1 MTGFFGECT
10 NGILAIDLISGGR
23 LPLSNRAASPPPSRP
38 ARLTWAHAAH
48 VAGLLRVDHPLVAPF
63 AALWLAFAGIGV
75 LLYSPALRVYRAGD
89 LAATNFLRDTAYV
102 LSPDV
107 LLTAARDSA
116 GGVVVSILYLLLALS
131 ALAAWMW
138 ALRIAAETPG
148 RSPRNLLILTGLLC
162 LPAIGFVGLFSDD
175 VYLYNLY
182 GRTIAEYGS
191 NPLVH
196 RPAAFTWDP
205 HLPWVYW
212 KELPSSYGPI
222 WLMLSGA
229 LSALASDSITGV
241 VLWYRGVALAI
252 HLATAAAIWQVM
264 RQIAPRD
271 ARAATLFYAW
281 NPLVILEV
289 VANAHN
295 DVLVALLAVLLVTAT
310 VQRAWGHAAF
320 FGACAVMV
328 KPFAVLLLP
337 GLALRIYQTR
347 SSRAGWIRHTAAAV
361 VIGVLSLAALS
372 LPLYAGLRLL
382 DNIAGNP
389 ASFLYTN
396 TLWEL
401 LSWAGPWVGVSADHV
416 QHRYFDAIRTAC
428 FLVGTVW
435 IVSRR
440 WTRRGAAHVALSLWI
455 LFLLTASWVWPWY
468 FVPAIALAALARG
481 AGLAAATALTAG
493 GLVFWAGWP
502 PPSAI
507 PGLYMWRSVLLFGPL
522 LATIAVPAVRL
533 RILELL
539 GAGRRHGTD
548 GLDLVTA
555 PRPAP
560 SSASNQPSS
569 AAAAS

>member
-1 MTGFFGECT
+1 M
-10 NGILAIDLISGGR
+10 
-23 LPLSNRAASPPPSRP
+23 
-38 ARLTWAHAAH
+38 
-48 VAGLLRVDHPLVAPF
+48 LRVDRPLAAPF

-75 LLYSPALRVYRAGD
+75 LLYSPALRVYRAGE
-89 LAATNFLRDTAYV
+89 LGGTVFLRDTASL

-107 LLTAARDSA
+107 LLTAARQSA
-116 GGVVVSILYLLLALS
+116 GGIVVSLLYLLLVLS

-148 RSPRNLLILTGLLC
+148 RSPRHLLILTGLLC
-162 LPAIGFVGLFSDD
+162 LPAFGFVGLFSDD

-182 GRTIAEYGS
+182 GRTIAEYGA

-196 RPAAFTWDP
+196 RPAAFSWDP

-212 KELPSSYGPI
+212 KDLPSSYGPI

-229 LSALASDSITGV
+229 LSALASDSITAV
-241 VLWYRGVALAI
+241 VLWYRAAALAI
-252 HLATAAAIWQVM
+252 HLATAAALWQVM
-264 RQIAPRD
+264 RQTAPRD
-271 ARAATLFYAW
+271 AVAATLFYAW

-295 DVLVALLAVLLVTAT
+295 DVLVALLAVLLITAT

-328 KPFAVLLLP
+328 KPFAALLLP
-337 GLALRIYQTR
+337 AIALRIYQTR
-347 SSRAGWIRHTAAAV
+347 GSGAGWVRQTAAAMT
-361 VIGVLSLAALS
+361 IGLISLVAVS

-389 ASFLYTN
+389 ASFRYAN

-401 LSWAGPWVGVSADHV
+401 ASGAGPWGVNADHL
-416 QHRYFDAIRTAC
+416 QHNYFDAIRTAC
-428 FLVGTVW
+428 FLVGAVW

-468 FVPAIALAALARG
+468 FVPAIALAAIARG
-481 AGLAAATALTAG
+481 SGLAAAASLTAG
-493 GLVFWAGWP
+493 GLVFWAAWP
-502 PPSAI
+502 FPSAI
-507 PGLYMWRSVLLFGPL
+507 PGLYTWRSVLMLGPL
-522 LATIAVPAVRL
+522 LATLAIPAVRL
-533 RILELL
+533 WILDLL
-539 GAGRRHGTD
+539 RAGHRHGAD

-555 PRPAP
+555 HRSAP

>member
-1 MTGFFGECT
+1 
-10 NGILAIDLISGGR
+10 
-23 LPLSNRAASPPPSRP
+23 
-38 ARLTWAHAAH
+38 
-48 VAGLLRVDHPLVAPF
+48 VAGLLRVDHPLLAPF

-75 LLYSPALRVYRAGD
+75 LLYSPALRVYRAGE
-89 LAATNFLRDTAYV
+89 LAGTDFLRDTAYV
-102 LSPDV
+102 LSPD
-107 LLTAARDSA
+107 LLLGAARQSA
-116 GGVVVSILYLLLALS
+116 GGVLVTILYFLLAVS

-138 ALRIAAETPG
+138 ALRIAAGTPG

-162 LPAIGFVGLFSDD
+162 LPAVGFVGLFSDD

-182 GRTIAEYGS
+182 GRTIADYGS

-205 HLPWVYW
+205 HLSWVYW

-229 LSALASDSITGV
+229 LSALASDSITAV
-241 VLWYRGVALAI
+241 VLWYRCAALAI

-264 RQIAPRD
+264 RRTAPRE
-271 ARAATLFYAW
+271 AMAGTLFYAW

-295 DVLVALLAVLLVTAT
+295 DVLVALFAVLLVTAT

-347 SSRAGWIRHTAAAV
+347 SSAAGWIRPTAAAIA
-361 VIGVLSLAALS
+361 IGLASLAALN
-372 LPLYAGLRLL
+372 LPLYAGLRLV

-401 LSWAGPWVGVSADHV
+401 LSWAGPWVGVGSDHV
-416 QHRYFDAIRTAC
+416 QHRYLDALRTAG
-428 FLVGTVW
+428 FLVGVIW
-435 IVSRR
+435 ILSRR
-440 WTRRGAAHVALSLWI
+440 WTRRGAAHAALSLWI
-455 LFLLTASWVWPWY
+455 MFLLTASWVWPWY
-468 FVPAIALAALARG
+468 FVPAIALAAVARG
-481 AGLAAATALTAG
+481 TGLAAAAALTAG
-493 GLVFWAGWP
+493 GLIFWAGWP
-502 PPSAI
+502 SPSGI
-507 PGLYMWRSVLLFGPL
+507 PGLYTWRSILMFGPL
-522 LATIAVPAVRL
+522 LATLAVPAVRVW
-533 RILELL
+533 ILDLI

-555 PRPAP
+555 PRPAAP
-560 SSASNQPSS
+560 PASNQPSS